1 MTGVSAFS
9 RLCRLAGSRLDWIQ
23 AGGGNASIK
32 RDSVRMTI
40 KASGVGL
47 STVTDS
53 VGVVDVDFP
62 QIVDFLSAP
71 RRGGIFEHWALPVMS
86 EGRPSIETYM
96 HAVLGRVVLHVHPWD
111 ALPILCDAN
120 WKEKL
125 GEIWGADVAC
135 VPYCTPGVALGVAV
149 SNLAIDPAIPT
160 AIWLQN
166 HGLIVSG
173 PTEDMVLELMHAVT
187 GTVADVLGIDPLP
200 YRMVT
205 RIQYMIEAKTGEIPV
220 VHWCQTPLFLDVD
233 LVRRASD
240 IGPLFPDQAVFS
252 GTTWPMLSEMATYI
266 EAFGTYPSI
275 IRDGDRVYIAAK
287 SLSRAREIEDVATAQ
302 LMAVKLGQSGVSLS
316 PEEVS
321 FLQNWDA
328 EKWRVR

>member
-1 MTGVSAFS
+1 MTEASAFS

-32 RDSVRMTI
+32 RDAVRMTI
-40 KASGVGL
+40 KASGAAL

-62 QIVDFLSAP
+62 QIVDFLSVP
-71 RRGGIFEHWALPVMS
+71 RRGEISESWALPVMS

-120 WKEKL
+120 WKEMLKD
-125 GEIWGADVAC
+125 IWGADVAC

-149 SNLAIDPAIPT
+149 ADLAIDPVIPT

-173 PTEDMVLELMHAVT
+173 PTEEGVLEVMHTVT
-187 GTVADVLGIDPLP
+187 GTIADVLGIDPLP

-233 LVRRASD
+233 LVRWASE

-252 GTTWPMLSEMATYI
+252 GPTWPMLSDIATYM
-266 EAFGTYPSI
+266 EAFGTYPPI

-287 SLSRAREIEDVATAQ
+287 SMNRAREIEDVATAQ
-302 LMAVKLGQSGVSLS
+302 LMAVKFGQSGVPLGND
-316 PEEVS
+316 EVR

-328 EKWRVR
+328 EKWRMR